1 MLTTN
6 VAETSLTVPRI
17 RFVIDSGLARISRYA
32 HRSRIQQL
40 PIEPVSRASA
50 DQRMGRCGRLGPG
63 TCVRL
68 YSEED
73 YLQRPEF
80 TEPEILRTSLAS
92 VILRMLTMGLGAVE
106 EFPFID
112 PPAPRMIREAY
123 QLLFEL
129 GALDAANEPTP
140 LGRRLARWP
149 VDVRLARMIEEGAEQ
164 GCLEDLLV
172 LAAGLSIQ
180 DPRERPLEAQS
191 AADEAHARFADER
204 SDFVALLQLWE
215 YLRRQR
221 RQHGGGRFRRLCRQ
235 EFLAWQR
242 VMEWFDLYQQLRDQ
256 AREQGLPLRGGHG
269 DYGQVHR
276 ALLAGLLGQVGRKD
290 PEGHGYTGARNRSY
304 HVFPGSGLFRRA
316 PRWLM
321 SAEIVE
327 TSRPFARMNAR
338 IEPEWVEAQA
348 AHLLKRHYHDP
359 HWSRRR
365 GRVMAWE
372 QVTLYGLVLVER
384 RHVSFA
390 EVDPAESRRIFILEA
405 LVRGELD
412 LAARFLDENRR
423 LREALERIEHKR
435 RQRDVLADERDLFD
449 FYDAR
454 LPAEI
459 HSAAT
464 LESWLREQGE
474 DGLRRLRM
482 GQDVMLREEAGD
494 APAEQY
500 PDALE
505 VAGRRFSLAYRFEPG
520 DPEDGVTL
528 RTPLE
533 LLNTLDA
540 ARLSWLVPGLLRE
553 KLVELMKTLP
563 KPTRRALTPL
573 PRFADA
579 ALQRLGA
586 PGDEPLAE
594 ALARALSEVAGVT
607 ISVKD
612 LDEAQLEPHLRLRVE
627 VVDDSGQVL
636 AASRDLQ
643 ALQERFG
650 SRAQARFMHRQGADM
665 NRDGETGWAFGTLP
679 RTVTTGDGVEA
690 WPA

>member
-1 MLTTN
+1 
-6 VAETSLTVPRI
+6 
-17 RFVIDSGLARISRYA
+17 
-32 HRSRIQQL
+32 Q
-40 PIEPVSRASA
+40 
-50 DQRMGRCGRLGPG
+50 
-63 TCVRL
+63 
-68 YSEED
+68 
-73 YLQRPEF
+73 
-80 TEPEILRTSLAS
+80 
-92 VILRMLTMGLGAVE
+92 
-106 EFPFID
+106 
-112 PPAPRMIREAY
+112 
-123 QLLFEL
+123 
-129 GALDAANEPTP
+129 
-140 LGRRLARWP
+140 
-149 VDVRLARMIEEGAEQ
+149 
-164 GCLEDLLV
+164 
-172 LAAGLSIQ
+172 
-180 DPRERPLEAQS
+180 
-191 AADEAHARFADER
+191 
-204 SDFVALLQLWE
+204 
-215 YLRRQR
+215 
-221 RQHGGGRFRRLCRQ
+221 
-235 EFLAWQR
+235 
-242 VMEWFDLYQQLRDQ
+242 
-256 AREQGLPLRGGHG
+256 
-269 DYGQVHR
+269 
-276 ALLAGLLGQVGRKD
+276 
-290 PEGHGYTGARNRSY
+290 
-304 HVFPGSGLFRRA
+304 
-316 PRWLM
+316 
-321 SAEIVE
+321 
-327 TSRPFARMNAR
+327 
-338 IEPEWVEAQA
+338 
-348 AHLLKRHYHDP
+348 
-359 HWSRRR
+359 
-365 GRVMAWE
+365 
-372 QVTLYGLVLVER
+372 
-384 RHVSFA
+384 VSFA

-464 LESWLREQGE
+464 LEGWLREQGE
-474 DGLRRLRM
+474 EGLRRLRM
-482 GQDVMLREEAGD
+482 GQDVLLREEAGA

-505 VAGRRFSLAYRFEPG
+505 IAGRRFPLAYRFEPG

-586 PGDEPLAE
+586 PGKEPLAE
-594 ALARALSEVAGVT
+594 ALAGALSEVAGVT
-607 ISVKD
+607 ISSKD

-665 NRDGETGWAFGTLP
+665 NRDGETGWVFGTLP

-690 WPA
+690 WPALVDQDDAVGLRLFETADEAAAAHAEGVYRLLALSLSDKLAWLQRHHGLSREAQLAWSVCGEIGELVSELCWHALYAAAPEPASLRDGDGFTTAVASVRQAIGPVFQRQGKQLDAVLKALRTLRAELEAIAGDHPDAARDMEDQLDDLVYPGFLLDLEPERLADYPRYLEALQLRLEALRLDPLRDARQREQVAPYWRRYVDRLESGADYDAALDRYRWLLAEYRVSVFAQRLGTREKVSPKRLDAAWREVERAA